1 MHTYNP
7 LTLPET
13 IAKIVQKMPTEDLN
27 DCIYINRIWYKEI
40 CYELYKRRKN
50 FNTKYYDLLEKLD
63 RYHRKLDINDNEIEP
78 IYNNALTIFEELV
91 KVERYMLNKN
101 IVFSKRIRNT
111 ILTNLEDYNYG
122 NSLDLYDFGEDT
134 FEYIKYLETM

>member
-1 MHTYNP
+1 TV
-7 LTLPET
+7 
-13 IAKIVQKMPTEDLN
+13 AKIIQKMPTEDLN
-27 DCIYINRIWYKEI
+27 NCIYINRIWYKEI
-40 CYELYKRRKN
+40 CYELYKRCKN

-101 IVFSKRIRNT
+101 IVFSKRIRNA

-122 NSLDLYDFGEDT
+122 NLLDLYDFGKDT
-134 FEYIKYLETM
+134 FEYIKYLETI

>member
-1 MHTYNP
+1 
-7 LTLPET
+7 
-13 IAKIVQKMPTEDLN
+13 MPTEDLN

-91 KVERYMLNKN
+91 KGEKYMLNKN
-101 IVFSKRIRNT
+101 IVFSKRIRNA

-122 NSLDLYDFGEDT
+122 NPLDLYDFGEDT